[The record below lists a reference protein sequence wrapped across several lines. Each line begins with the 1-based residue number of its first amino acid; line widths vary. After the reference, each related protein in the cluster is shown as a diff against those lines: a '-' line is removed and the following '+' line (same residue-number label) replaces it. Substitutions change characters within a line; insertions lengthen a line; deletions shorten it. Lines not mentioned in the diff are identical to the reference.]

1 MIIAKKLHPYFQEHS
16 IIVLTNLPLRATP
29 QTPNLS
35 EWMIKWAMEL
45 SEYDIQ
51 YKLRLLLKGQV
62 LANFIAQLP

>member
-1 MIIAKKLHPYFQEHS
+1 
-16 IIVLTNLPLRATP
+16 
-29 QTPNLS
+29 
-35 EWMIKWAMEL
+35 MIKWAMEL